1 MCEGGLRKAPHP
13 NAPNTKESWPCNKPI
28 LKMVRIL
35 FLTGSTKSDEIR
47 SGDSKAGRLMPAT
60 AMKDIR

>member
-1 MCEGGLRKAPHP
+1 
-13 NAPNTKESWPCNKPI
+13 
-28 LKMVRIL
+28 MVRIL

-47 SGDSKAGRLMPAT
+47 SGDSKVGRLIPAT